1 MSKHLLL
8 LKDPELIGS
17 IQTLLI
23 SNWLNIQTLAELVL
37 QVGYITGVRKF
48 MVAYDSAMSK

>member
-37 QVGYITGVRKF
+37 QVGYITGVQKF